1 MKTQQ
6 FKLDQ
11 ETMDALDEIEYI
23 MEVAHKERRRGNEFG
38 YEVLSSKAVVELTE
52 LGISRRVARDL
63 GWDL

>member
-1 MKTQQ
+1 MKTKQ

-11 ETMDALDEIEYI
+11 ETMDQLDNIEYI
-23 MEVAHKERRRGNEFG
+23 MEIANAERRHGKEYG
-38 YEVLSSKAVVELTE
+38 YGELSSKAVVALTE